1 MDDPNDANQVIMDAI
16 NSDEM
21 NNDSNFGSMKNE
33 SANIDDSLN
42 INLDDGNSK
51 GPKKPAG
58 NSSNQSANLIAGQD
72 FNNDMN
78 NLNNY
83 PNQEEDEVKPLR
95 PIAKIS
101 NLFRNKASSK
111 GAGPNQAGEGSH
123 VQDMKWI
130 LNDTFL
136 VIVTKDNEVLIFDAL
151 L

>member
-51 GPKKPAG
+51 GLKKPG
-58 NSSNQSANLIAGQD
+58 INSSNQSANSAAGQD
-72 FNNDMN
+72 FNNDIN

-101 NLFRNKASSK
+101 NLFRNRISSNS
-111 GAGPNQAGEGSH
+111 ADLNQAGEDSH
-123 VQDMKWI
+123 V
-130 LNDTFL
+130 
-136 VIVTKDNEVLIFDAL
+136 
-151 L
+151 